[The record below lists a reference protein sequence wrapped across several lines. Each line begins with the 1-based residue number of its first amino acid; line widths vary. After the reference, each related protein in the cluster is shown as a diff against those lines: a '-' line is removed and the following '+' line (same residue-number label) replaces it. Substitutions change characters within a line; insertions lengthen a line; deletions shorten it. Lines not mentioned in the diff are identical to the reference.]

1 MVSTKTKNVKTLRNM
16 CIENANAS
24 KDDYSVGVAN
34 GVELA
39 LALLEKRKPSLIYTQ
54 ANTRTVT
61 AENAAKEPQR
71 GRTVA
76 SGIRRKAR

>member
-1 MVSTKTKNVKTLRNM
+1 MVSTKIKNVKTLRDM

-39 LALLEKRKPSLIYTQ
+39 LALLEKREPSLIYTQ
-54 ANTRTVT
+54 ANTHTYA

>member
-1 MVSTKTKNVKTLRNM
+1 MVSTKIKNVKTLRDM

-39 LALLEKRKPSLIYTQ
+39 LALLEKREPSLIYTQ

>member
-1 MVSTKTKNVKTLRNM
+1 MVFTKIKNVKTLCDM
-16 CIENANAS
+16 CIEHANAS

-39 LALLEKRKPSLIYTQ
+39 LALLERREPSLIYTQ
-54 ANTRTVT
+54 ADTLTGVAENT
-61 AENAAKEPQR
+61 AEESQK

-76 SGIRRKAR
+76 SGIRRKAH

>member
-1 MVSTKTKNVKTLRNM
+1 MVSTKIKNVKTLRGM
-16 CIENANAS
+16 CIEQANAS

-39 LALLEKRKPSLIYTQ
+39 LALLEKREPSLIYTQ
-54 ANTRTVT
+54 AHVHTD
-61 AENAAKEPQR
+61 ASENAAKEPQR

>member
-1 MVSTKTKNVKTLRNM
+1 MVLTKIKNVKTLRAM
-16 CIENANAS
+16 CIEQANAS

-39 LALLEKRKPSLIYTQ
+39 LALLEKREPRLIYTQ
-54 ANTRTVT
+54 ANTLTDA

>member
-1 MVSTKTKNVKTLRNM
+1 MVSTKIKNVKTLRDM
-16 CIENANAS
+16 CIDNANVS
-24 KDDYSVGVAN
+24 KDDYNVGLAN

-39 LALLEKRKPSLIYTQ
+39 LAMLEKREPNLIYTQ
-54 ANTRTVT
+54 ANTHTGT
-61 AENAAKEPQR
+61 SENAAKEPQR

>member
-1 MVSTKTKNVKTLRNM
+1 MVSTKIKNVKTLRGM
-16 CIENANAS
+16 CIEQANAS

-39 LALLEKRKPSLIYTQ
+39 LALLEKREPSLIYTQ
-54 ANTRTVT
+54 ANTHTDT
-61 AENAAKEPQR
+61 AENAAKEPHR

>member
-1 MVSTKTKNVKTLRNM
+1 MVSTKIKNVKTLRDM

-39 LALLEKRKPSLIYTQ
+39 LALLEKREPSLIYTQ
-54 ANTRTVT
+54 ANTHMGA

-76 SGIRRKAR
+76 SGILRKAR